1 MWILIISLLLVGLA
15 LIVIEVIFV
24 PGTTIVGII
33 GIICAGTGL
42 VITYRHYGSDIG
54 FYLLL
59 GTSAVAAI
67 ALVLS
72 FRSGAWTRFANKS
85 AMNSKV
91 NEGITASLNEGD
103 EGITLSTLKPIGKA
117 QFQTGEFEVKTIGD
131 YLDVG
136 TKVRIVSIKFNQI
149 VVKPLTKQ

>member
-1 MWILIISLLLVGLA
+1 MWILIISLLLIGLA

-24 PGTTIVGII
+24 PGTTVVGVM
-33 GIICAGTGL
+33 GIICAGAG
-42 VITYRHYGSDIG
+42 IIISYKHYGTEVG
-54 FYLLL
+54 FYILL
-59 GTSAVAAI
+59 GTCAVAAA

-85 AMNSKV
+85 AINSKV
-91 NEGITASLNEGD
+91 NEGITASLQEGD

-117 QFQTGEFEVKTIGD
+117 QFGSAEFEVKTIGD

-136 TKVRIVSIKFNQI
+136 TKVRIISIKSNQI

>member
-1 MWILIISLLLVGLA
+1 MWILIISLLLIGLA

-24 PGTTIVGII
+24 PGTTVVGIM
-33 GIICAGTGL
+33 GVICAGAG
-42 VITYRHYGSDIG
+42 VIISYKHYGSDVG

-59 GTSAVAAI
+59 GTCLVAAT

-85 AMNSKV
+85 AINSKV
-91 NEGITASLNEGD
+91 NEGITSALKEGD
-103 EGITLSTLKPIGKA
+103 EGVALSTLKPIGKA
-117 QFQTGEFEVKTIGD
+117 QFGLSEFEVKTIGD
-131 YLDVG
+131 YVDVG
-136 TKVRIVSIKFNQI
+136 TRVTIISIKSNQI